1 MIIVDVNL
9 LLYAVFTSF
18 PEHKKARR
26 WWEATLNGS
35 EQVGLTPPIIF
46 GFLRIATN
54 RRAFTSPLSVE
65 AATGHV
71 RDWLDQPNVRFLSGG
86 DRHLEI
92 AFRLLESV
100 GTGGNLTTDVQIAAL
115 AIEHDAEVRSNDT
128 DFGRFAAVRW
138 ANPLA

>member
-9 LLYAVFTSF
+9 LLYAVFTAF
-18 PEHKKARR
+18 PQHEKARA

-35 EQVGLTPPIIF
+35 EPVGLTSPAIF

-65 AATGHV
+65 VATSYV
-71 RDWLDQPNVRFLSGG
+71 RDWLDQPNVTFLSGG

-115 AIEHDAEVRSNDT
+115 AIEHDAIVHSNDT
-128 DFGRFAAVRW
+128 DFGRFAGVRSV
-138 ANPLA
+138 NPLA